1 VSAQETA
8 ARGGGILK
16 GYLFVTV
23 FLSGASLM
31 SLEMASF
38 RLVQPEF
45 GSDII
50 VWGSLISVFLGG
62 MALGAFFGGK
72 LADRAPRAWIL
83 GIVLILSGLSVAFLQ
98 FYSDSVF
105 SLFSSGN
112 QINLRS
118 LGIESPDAT
127 QPAQAAVQAP
137 PDMRFVTL
145 GAAAIMFLVPT
156 LLIGM
161 VSPFSARLLIRNLPK
176 LGSGIGMISAVSTFG
191 SIIGTLGSTFYLIQF
206 LGTRMLMSANGILL
220 SVLGLAALAVTQG
233 MRKAAQAA

>member
-8 ARGGGILK
+8 ARGSGMLK
-16 GYLFVTV
+16 AYLFVTV

-62 MALGAFFGGK
+62 MALGAFSGGK
-72 LADRAPRAWIL
+72 IADRAPRAWIL
-83 GIVLILSGLSVAFLQ
+83 GIILILSGLSVAFLQ

-105 SLFSSGN
+105 SLFSPGN
-112 QINLRS
+112 QLNLMS
-118 LGIESPDAT
+118 LGIESTDAT
-127 QPAQAAVQAP
+127 RAAVQAP

-145 GAAAIMFLVPT
+145 GAAAIMFLIPT
-156 LLIGM
+156 LLVGM
-161 VSPFSARLLIRNLPK
+161 VSPFSARLLIHNLPK

-206 LGTRMLMSANGILL
+206 LGTRMLISANGILL
-220 SVLGLAALAVTQG
+220 SVLGLAALAVTRG
-233 MRKAAQAA
+233 IRKAAHAA

>member
-1 VSAQETA
+1 
-8 ARGGGILK
+8 
-16 GYLFVTV
+16 
-23 FLSGASLM
+23 
-31 SLEMASF
+31 
-38 RLVQPEF
+38 
-45 GSDII
+45 
-50 VWGSLISVFLGG
+50 
-62 MALGAFFGGK
+62 
-72 LADRAPRAWIL
+72 
-83 GIVLILSGLSVAFLQ
+83 
-98 FYSDSVF
+98 
-105 SLFSSGN
+105 
-112 QINLRS
+112 
-118 LGIESPDAT
+118 
-127 QPAQAAVQAP
+127 
-137 PDMRFVTL
+137 MRFVTL